1 MASNCSQVTKKVI
14 NLEKEQ
20 TFTLLN
26 MYFNKC
32 RHLTLLRHI
41 LRLDRQI
48 MLLSVWV
55 NKSQSAIPLAGS
67 LLGFPLLLFLHFLSQ
82 QRKSVHKVTTI
93 SQHHLSSEYSSPF
106 PVLPVLISFSR
117 TQTAHANHAQS
128 DAGAP
133 QLVFI
138 SLQPGHGLTVSQS
151 ITHTSELDTWAP
163 SPWSFTIQPSAH
175 SNTLTCQQ
183 HLERRS
189 VRIMNQTPCAPEAP
203 LEAAGDGY
211 ECIPVWINWF
221 SL

>member
-32 RHLTLLRHI
+32 RYLTLLRHI

-117 TQTAHANHAQS
+117 TQTAHANIGTELCRRS
-128 DAGAP
+128 SAGFHFSTARSW
-133 QLVFI
+133 FN
-138 SLQPGHGLTVSQS
+138 SLTVYH
-151 ITHTSELDTWAP
+151 THIRA
-163 SPWSFTIQPSAH
+163 
-175 SNTLTCQQ
+175 
-183 HLERRS
+183 
-189 VRIMNQTPCAPEAP
+189 
-203 LEAAGDGY
+203 
-211 ECIPVWINWF
+211 
-221 SL
+221 